1 MKKILFSL
9 FLILF
14 FTSTNLMAEEI
25 LMTCKIN
32 KHITHYGGLKGL
44 NEPELILEG
53 NAIDS
58 IHLKKEFLIIDFE
71 KKKLIDSSFHLRTK
85 FSDVIF
91 FDKPFSNISGD
102 FAVLHNDDIDPK
114 ISGDFRENIRLF
126 RITGELTHETNWN
139 PWTEFYKKNPDKTIG
154 FKVTRIYDCIKDDE
168 KI

>member
-1 MKKILFSL
+1 
-9 FLILF
+9 
-14 FTSTNLMAEEI
+14 MAEEI
-25 LMTCKIN
+25 LITCKIN

-114 ISGDFRENIRLF
+114 ISGDFRENIR
-126 RITGELTHETNWN
+126 
-139 PWTEFYKKNPDKTIG
+139 
-154 FKVTRIYDCIKDDE
+154 
-168 KI
+168 